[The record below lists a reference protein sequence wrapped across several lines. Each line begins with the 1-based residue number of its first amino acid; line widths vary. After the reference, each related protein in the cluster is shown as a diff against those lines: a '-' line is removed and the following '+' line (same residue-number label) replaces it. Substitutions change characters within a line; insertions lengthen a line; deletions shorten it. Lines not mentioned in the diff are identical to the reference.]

1 MRSVGKRAIPRTDS
15 RLRDAPA
22 LNEMFAPA
30 RFLNLEH
37 TAHPKLFED
46 QSYVWNALKQIA
58 SYLQFRLKPGVLG
71 EIVGRPFISSNV
83 FVGRGTIV
91 EQGAVLKGPAWI
103 GENCQ
108 IRSGCYVR
116 ENVVVGD
123 GVVMGNSCEFKNSI
137 IFDEAQ
143 IPHFNYVGD
152 SIVGYRAHLGAGV
165 ILSNVKLDHR
175 EIAVADPNGAIPTG
189 LTKFGA
195 VIGDRAEI
203 GKLRAHSIETH
214 LINDGFNLEGVT
226 REQRDAP
233 LRVIQASRPGDQLF
247 HFASELAADSGMTSH
262 QFSAVFKRQCVP
274 IPLFTAPFGH

>member
-1 MRSVGKRAIPRTDS
+1 MRWAGKRATPRTDR

-30 RFLNLEH
+30 QFLNLEH

-71 EIVGRPFISSNV
+71 ELVGRPFISSNV

-116 ENVVVGD
+116 ENVVVGN

-137 IFDEAQ
+137 VFDEAQ
-143 IPHFNYVGD
+143 VPHFNYVGD
-152 SIVGYRAHLGAGV
+152 SILGFKAHLGAGV
-165 ILSNVKLDHR
+165 ILSNVKLDHG
-175 EIAVADPNGAIPTG
+175 EISVAAGESPIATG

-195 VIGDRAEI
+195 IVGDRTEI
-203 GKLRAHSIETH
+203 GCNAVINPGSVLEISGSALAISITRINRARPRLKKLCLRAAGWGGIRTLGAFQHTRFPGVHNRPLCHPSRRIE
-214 LINDGFNLEGVT
+214 E
-226 REQRDAP
+226 
-233 LRVIQASRPGDQLF
+233 S
-247 HFASELAADSGMTSH
+247 
-262 QFSAVFKRQCVP
+262 
-274 IPLFTAPFGH
+274 